1 MTADGTSDG
10 RYSGTPRHRT
20 QTAGMIERIRNF
32 CIVAHID
39 HGKSTLADRLL
50 EITGAVSPREL
61 RDQFLDT
68 NPLER
73 ERGITIK
80 AKAVAMDWK
89 GYRLN
94 LIDTPGHVDFSYEV
108 SRSLAACEGAIL
120 LVDATQGVQ
129 AQTVAN
135 AALAVEAGLEI
146 IPAVNKIDMQ
156 AARVDETILEM
167 ERTLGIRAGDVFKVS
182 AKLGTGVEDLLEAA
196 LALVPPP
203 KGDPSAPLRALVF
216 DSEYNEFRGAVAYVR
231 LFDGTLKR
239 GDRIRFIG
247 TGTEHEVE
255 YVGIFRP
262 RMTEVPALSAGEVGY
277 MMANIKDIR
286 DVRVGDTIS
295 PAGGPP
301 VQPLPGYKEPLPVVF
316 CGFYPAGETD
326 YEDLKRALERLS
338 LNDSSFK
345 WQAETS
351 DALGFG
357 FRCGFLGLLHMEI
370 VQERLE
376 REEKVNLIQ
385 TAPNV
390 TYEVVAQ
397 TPEGPKVIRVDNPAK
412 LPDEG
417 LIREWR
423 EPMVRA
429 ALIIPAESIGSIM
442 RLCEDRRGEYIRTE
456 YISSARVI
464 LTYKLPFAEIV
475 YDFYDRLKSL
485 TRGYGTFDYSITGY
499 TPANLCRLR
508 ILVGG
513 QEVDALSCIV
523 HRDTA
528 EQKGRRILKAL
539 RREIPRH
546 LFEIALQA
554 AIGGK
559 IIAREDIGAIRKNV
573 LAKCY
578 GGDITR
584 KRKLLERQKE
594 GKKRMKAIGRVEIPQ
609 EAFMAVLRASE
620 EDGQR

>member
-1 MTADGTSDG
+1 M
-10 RYSGTPRHRT
+10 
-20 QTAGMIERIRNF
+20 
-32 CIVAHID
+32 AHID
-39 HGKSTLADRLL
+39 HGKSTLADRIL
-50 EITGAVSPREL
+50 ELTGTVSARDI
-61 RDQFLDT
+61 RDQFLDA

-108 SRSLAACEGAIL
+108 SRSLTACEGAIL
-120 LVDATQGVQ
+120 LVDASQGVQ

-135 AALAVEAGLEI
+135 STLALEAGLEI
-146 IPAVNKIDMQ
+146 IPAINKIDMQ
-156 AARVDETILEM
+156 TAQVDQTILEM
-167 ERTLGIRAGDVFKVS
+167 EHTLGVKAGEIFKS
-182 AKLGTGVEDLLEAA
+182 SGKTGAGVEELLEAVIT
-196 LALVPPP
+196 LVRPPE
-203 KGDPSAPLRALVF
+203 GDPKAPLRALVF
-216 DSEYNEFRGAVAYVR
+216 DSEYNEFRGVVAYVR
-231 LFDGTLKR
+231 LLDGTLKR
-239 GDRIRFIG
+239 GDRIRFLG
-247 TGTEHEVE
+247 TGTDHEVE

-262 RMTEVPALSAGEVGY
+262 HMVEVPMLTAGEVGY
-277 MMANIKDIR
+277 MMANIKAIR
-286 DVRVGDTIS
+286 DVRVGDTVT
-295 PAGGPP
+295 ATGETG
-301 VQPLPGYKEPLPVVF
+301 VKPLPGYKEPLPVVF
-316 CGFYPAGETD
+316 CGFYPTGETD
-326 YEDLKRALERLS
+326 YENLKRALERLS

-351 DALGFG
+351 EALGFG

-376 REEKVNLIQ
+376 REEKVTLIQ

-390 TYEVVAQ
+390 TYEILAQ
-397 TPEGPKVIRVDNPAK
+397 SPEGPKVMRIDNPAK

-429 ALIIPAESIGSIM
+429 TLIVPSDCIGSIM
-442 RLCEDRRGEYIRTE
+442 QLCEERRGEYLRTE
-456 YISSARVI
+456 YISSTRVI
-464 LTYKLPFAEIV
+464 LSYKLPFAEIV

-499 TPANLCRLR
+499 VPAKLCRLK

-513 QEVDALSCIV
+513 QEVDALSIIV

-528 EQKGRRILKAL
+528 ERKGRKVLKVL
-539 RREIPRH
+539 RKEIPRH
-546 LFEIALQA
+546 LFEVALQA

-559 IIAREDIGAIRKNV
+559 IIAREDIGAVHKNV

-584 KRKLLERQKE
+584 KRKLLEKQKE
-594 GKKRMKAIGRVEIPQ
+594 GKRRMKSIGKVEIPQ
-609 EAFMAVLRASE
+609 EAFMAILRSSDE
-620 EDGQR
+620 EA